1 MMHYTVYLNCTLYH
15 KDKSQLVRR
24 QHRKRTS
31 EKSDM
36 VTYEDST
43 KVVRKGELIKRQTKC
58 IQQLYLFWV
67 GFILRTCVRNIIFIL
82 RTFSSLNLKVRKIM
96 RLMMQNYFTP
106 TKKSFFS
113 SCLVCKIKKL
123 KESNILS
130 FSLIN
135 CLFNFQQWINIKDEH
150 P

>member
-1 MMHYTVYLNCTLYH
+1 M
-15 KDKSQLVRR
+15 
-24 QHRKRTS
+24 
-31 EKSDM
+31 
-36 VTYEDST
+36 
-43 KVVRKGELIKRQTKC
+43 
-58 IQQLYLFWV
+58 V
-67 GFILRTCVRNIIFIL
+67 GFILRTRVRNIIFIL